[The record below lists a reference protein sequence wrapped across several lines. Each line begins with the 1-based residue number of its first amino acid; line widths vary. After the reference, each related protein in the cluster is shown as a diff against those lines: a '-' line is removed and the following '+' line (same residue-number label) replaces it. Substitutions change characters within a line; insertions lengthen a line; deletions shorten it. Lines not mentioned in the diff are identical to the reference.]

1 MGWVG
6 LEAQITG
13 IGVITPHFDHLKVT
27 EQLANVIAALP
38 IYAVCYAIDAFQK
51 CTLSSGLT
59 VSLCISSDVGY
70 HTSKILAFKACL
82 LPSTP
87 GSINTNFT

>member
-13 IGVITPHFDHLKVT
+13 IGAITPHFEHLKVT

-51 CTLSSGLT
+51 CTLSSGLA
-59 VSLCISSDVGY
+59 VSRCIS
-70 HTSKILAFKACL
+70 I
-82 LPSTP
+82 
-87 GSINTNFT
+87 SI